1 MKKMKILIAD
11 DDEATREVLV
21 DLLSG
26 QGYDVV
32 TAKDGTEALDILC
45 REDAP
50 SLAILDWLM
59 PGQDGAEV
67 CRNLRRSG
75 KRYIYVLMLTVK
87 DKMEDLIVAME
98 AGADDYIRKPADPD
112 ELCARV
118 RAGERIMRRHE
129 ELRLEASRDD
139 LTGVLNR
146 RAIRRAMEVDLRR
159 IARNRRGVGLI
170 LADVDLFKQV
180 NDTHGHS
187 VGDAVLRGVSER
199 LAAAIRADD
208 AIGRYGG
215 DEFLIVLP
223 SSDTAVALQVAE
235 RMRRSVAKT
244 PVRTG
249 AGPIHVTTS
258 LGVAAIDDEQC
269 LNMDNLIRA
278 ADQALYRAKRAGRNR
293 VEGPLLDAQQ
303 NDKSARRA

>member
-1 MKKMKILIAD
+1 
-11 DDEATREVLV
+11 
-21 DLLSG
+21 
-26 QGYDVV
+26 
-32 TAKDGTEALDILC
+32 
-45 REDAP
+45 
-50 SLAILDWLM
+50 
-59 PGQDGAEV
+59 
-67 CRNLRRSG
+67 
-75 KRYIYVLMLTVK
+75 
-87 DKMEDLIVAME
+87 
-98 AGADDYIRKPADPD
+98 
-112 ELCARV
+112 
-118 RAGERIMRRHE
+118 
-129 ELRLEASRDD
+129 
-139 LTGVLNR
+139 
-146 RAIRRAMEVDLRR
+146 MEVDLRR

-244 PVRTG
+244 PVRTS